1 MEINLD
7 EIIKCV
13 VSPKEAEIIAKAA
26 YKLAVNKLS
35 KGKEI

>member
-1 MEINLD
+1 MEIKLD

-13 VSPKEAEIIAKAA
+13 VSPKEAEIMVKAA
-26 YKLAVNKLS
+26 YELAVNKLS